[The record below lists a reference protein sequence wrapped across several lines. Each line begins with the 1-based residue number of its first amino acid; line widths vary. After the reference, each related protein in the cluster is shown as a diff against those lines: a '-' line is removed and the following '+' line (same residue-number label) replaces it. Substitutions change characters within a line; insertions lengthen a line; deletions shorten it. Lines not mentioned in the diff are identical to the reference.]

1 MSADRFASS
10 ARWFVVQTEDV
21 GDWASGVL
29 PVGTVTFLLTDVEG
43 STRLWE
49 ANQDETAAAIAR
61 HYEILDAAVG
71 AAGGVRPVEQGEGDS
86 IVAAF
91 ATAKDALRAALDA
104 QRELGELDGLPVR
117 MAIHTGE
124 AQLRDEG
131 NYVGRTIIRCA
142 HAAGDKPTR
151 AYLNE
156 ELRKRWPEYRGRSD
170 YALDERARKARN
182 LEAARAWRPPT
193 EEERRQDRAERPS
206 AEPQWDEPPVAVIR
220 PRIEPRPVDTT
231 SSDTPSPATSPTT
244 LPPQVPPRPHST

>member
-1 MSADRFASS
+1 MYAAGRGLHHRRDWCPVSADRFASS

-91 ATAKDALRAALDA
+91 ATAKDALAGHARCTTAIGRKIIVAAFATAKDRCGPRSMHNGNWTRSSTGCRYA
-104 QRELGELDGLPVR
+104 WPSTPVKR
-117 MAIHTGE
+117 SC
-124 AQLRDEG
+124 
-131 NYVGRTIIRCA
+131 V
-142 HAAGDKPTR
+142 TR
-151 AYLNE
+151 ATT
-156 ELRKRWPEYRGRSD
+156 W
-170 YALDERARKARN
+170 AV
-182 LEAARAWRPPT
+182 
-193 EEERRQDRAERPS
+193 PS
-206 AEPQWDEPPVAVIR
+206 SGA
-220 PRIEPRPVDTT
+220 
-231 SSDTPSPATSPTT
+231 
-244 LPPQVPPRPHST
+244 HG

>member
-1 MSADRFASS
+1 MYAAGRGLHHSRDWCPVSADRFASS

-86 IVAAF
+86 IVAVF

-104 QRELGELDGLPVR
+104 QRQLDEKLDGLPVR

-124 AQLRDEG
+124 AQLRDVG

-142 HAAGDKPTR
+142 RLRACGHGGQVLVSESTAALVFDDLPEGAALVDLGLAR
-151 AYLNE
+151 
-156 ELRKRWPEYRGRSD
+156 LRD
-170 YALDERARKARN
+170 LC
-182 LEAARAWRPPT
+182 PPQ
-193 EEERRQDRAERPS
+193 R
-206 AEPQWDEPPVAVIR
+206 VASQR
-220 PRIEPRPVDTT
+220 TL
-231 SSDTPSPATSPTT
+231 SCAATSRSA
-244 LPPQVPPRPHST
+244 LARGDAEQLADAHHQLHRPQRRAGGGRVAYP